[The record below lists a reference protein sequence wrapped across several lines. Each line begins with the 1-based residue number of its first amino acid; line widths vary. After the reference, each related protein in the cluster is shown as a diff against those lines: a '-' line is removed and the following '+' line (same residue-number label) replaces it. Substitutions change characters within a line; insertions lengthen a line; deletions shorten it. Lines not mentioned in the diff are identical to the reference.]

1 MELTRLTPQ
10 LESEKQYNP
19 LYIHKLF
26 VIIMVMNNNII
37 SVNLGK
43 CLQSQVF
50 FSP

>member
-10 LESEKQYNP
+10 LESEKQYNQ

-26 VIIMVMNNNII
+26 VIIMVMNNII
-37 SVNLGK
+37 SVNSGK
-43 CLQSQVF
+43 CLQSRVF